1 MSTFLCTALLVLV
14 SHLQCWFHPLLP
26 VPSSL
31 YSPFLCL
38 SSRRGPSCS
47 WHLEGRR
54 RRWEKWQAGEARWRG
69 QGGRGRARWWRRRGG
84 MQRGLRRGR
93 RPRRRRRR
101 SSSSCTCFN
110 FERLTLRWV
119 LGAKRWKGEGQR
131 VKEDQLTKKRGCLK
145 DNLQEKTTFTF
156 YQPARCKRLI
166 GCKSSSRSLQY
177 LENIYYERRRLSLSS
192 LKTKDGWELMYEPC
206 LNYLFLLLCILL
218 KNQFM

>member
-31 YSPFLCL
+31 CSPFLCL

-84 MQRGLRRGR
+84 MQRGRRRGR
-93 RPRRRRRR
+93 RPR
-101 SSSSCTCFN
+101 SSSSTCFH

-119 LGAKRWKGEGQR
+119 GCKLGER
-131 VKEDQLTKKRGCLK
+131 VKGKGWKRTSWPNKEDVWKIT
-145 DNLQEKTTFTF
+145 
-156 YQPARCKRLI
+156 CKR
-166 GCKSSSRSLQY
+166 RQ
-177 LENIYYERRRLSLSS
+177 LSLSTKQRDAKDW
-192 LKTKDGWELMYEPC
+192 LGAIAAAEVCNIWKTFITREDDFY
-206 LNYLFLLLCILL
+206 FLP
-218 KNQFM
+218 